1 MRFYQSL
8 FFLLLLSRCAF
19 AQDAKSIADRV
30 AAQNVLFDEQYES
43 DLRNFPTRATAY
55 GDYRYNDKLGD
66 YSLAAIAERNQTD
79 RGFLSRLNAIGT
91 NGFSDQ
97 DQLSHDLLVRVLEQR
112 IADFNLKEYEMPV
125 NQFNGV
131 HTGVADLPLSV
142 PLDSVKHYED
152 YIARLRQIPRAFSQ
166 TTEVLRAGMKDN
178 LTPVRFLLEK
188 IPAQCQGIIDSNPF
202 LLPTK
207 KYPASISAE
216 EQKRL
221 TQQISA
227 ATETDV
233 IPAYK
238 AFATFVRAEYAPHGR
253 TTLAVTSL
261 TDGEKRYRNDIYGRT
276 TTHMTADEIHQIGL
290 REIERIEGEM
300 TLIAKKES
308 FSDLASFRASLK
320 TNSKYKPTS
329 AEQILE
335 DFRHYI
341 AQMEPKLPEL
351 FTLLPKSPVTVEAIP
366 AFQAAAASHY
376 VTGTP
381 DGKRPGRVVVATSNF
396 AERSLIDDE
405 AIAYHEGI
413 PAIICSYPCSS
424 SSPGCPSSGCTDWA
438 SMLTAKAGR
447 FTQSSLEKRWVFIRT
462 QFRTTDGFPPNF
474 FGPSGWLWIQASTR
488 KDGHGIRWWSS
499 SASRARWTSL
509 RFSRKLTATLRG
521 LRRRLVTSLANS
533 SFASCGSARGRN

>member
-1 MRFYQSL
+1 MRLQRMGAISSCNELRTSARLTRMRLYQGL
-8 FFLLLLSRCAF
+8 LFLLMLSGCVF
-19 AQDAKSIADRV
+19 AQDAKSVSDRV
-30 AAQNVLFDEQYES
+30 AAQNALFDEQYEA

-66 YSLAAIAERNQTD
+66 YSLAAIAEHNQTD

-131 HTGVADLPLSV
+131 HTAVADLPLSV
-142 PLDSVKHYED
+142 PLDSVKRYED
-152 YIARLRQIPRAFSQ
+152 YVARLHQIPRALSQ
-166 TTEVLRAGMKDN
+166 TIEVLRAGMKDN
-178 LTPVRFLLEK
+178 LMPVRFLLEK

-207 KYPASISAE
+207 KYPASFSAE

-221 TQQISA
+221 TQQISDA
-227 ATETDV
+227 AEADV

-238 AFATFVRAEYAPHGR
+238 TFAAFVRTEYAPHGR

-261 TDGEKRYRNDIYGRT
+261 ADGEKRYQNDIYGRT
-276 TTHMTADEIHQIGL
+276 TTRMTADEIHQLGL

-300 TLIAKKES
+300 TLIAKKEG
-308 FSDLASFRASLK
+308 FSDLASFRTSLK

-341 AQMEPKLPEL
+341 AQMEPKLTEL

-396 AERSLIDDE
+396 AERSLIDDQ
-405 AIAYHEGI
+405 AIAYHEGV
-413 PAIICSYPCSS
+413 
-424 SSPGCPSSGCTDWA
+424 PGHHMQLSVQQQLTGLPKFRLHGLGFNAYTEGWA
-438 SMLTAKAGR
+438 LYAEQLG
-447 FTQSSLEKRWVFIRT
+447 
-462 QFRTTDGFPPNF
+462 
-474 FGPSGWLWIQASTR
+474 
-488 KDGHGIRWWSS
+488 
-499 SASRARWTSL
+499 
-509 RFSRKLTATLRG
+509 
-521 LRRRLVTSLANS
+521 
-533 SFASCGSARGRN
+533 